1 MIALISILSILS
13 IILIALFVS
22 SIFAF
27 IYGIKNISQ
36 GDYRGVFIILY
47 GITVIIN
54 ITLFVLFAIIL

>member
-1 MIALISILSILS
+1 MVALVSILSILS
-13 IILIALFVS
+13 IILIVLFIS
-22 SIFAF
+22 SILAF
-27 IYGIKNISQ
+27 VYGVKNISM